1 MSLSASSPLDIVAVI
16 GHDDLREATMDALH
30 GMGHAVRGVGRAEV
44 LAGGLESLRAD
55 LLVVD
60 LDLPDEGGIGLS
72 RRMRAAQPDI
82 CIVAL
87 SARTGLQDKLAAYR
101 GGADIYLSKPVSVE
115 EFAAAIDA
123 LSRRIRPRAADPCL
137 LTLDPLALQLRGPQA
152 AVNVSSHECA
162 LLLAFAA
169 AEDSRL
175 DSGRMLDLSGKAT
188 DSLGKRALEVQLVR
202 LRKKLADAGAA
213 EPTIKAIRGSGYQ
226 LCVPLAVGARPAV
239 EPPTALVSTHDE

>member
-1 MSLSASSPLDIVAVI
+1 MPISASSPLNIVVVFDC
-16 GHDDLREATMDALH
+16 GVLLDATVETLS

-60 LDLPDEGGIGLS
+60 LDLPNEGGIRLAGG
-72 RRMRAAQPDI
+72 MRALQPDI
-82 CIVAL
+82 GIVAL

-101 GGADIYLSKPVSVE
+101 GGADIFLAKPVSVE
-115 EFAAAIDA
+115 EFAAAVDA
-123 LSRRIRPRAADPCL
+123 LSRRIRPRAAAGL
-137 LTLDPLALQLRGPQA
+137 FTLDPLALQLRGPQA
-152 AVNVSSHECA
+152 VVDVSSHECA

-175 DSGRMLDLSGKAT
+175 DTGRMLDLSGKAT

-202 LRKKLADAGAA
+202 LRKKLADAGAT

-226 LCVPLAVGARPAV
+226 LCVPLEA
-239 EPPTALVSTHDE
+239 SSK

>member
-1 MSLSASSPLDIVAVI
+1 MSLCASSPLDIVAVL
-16 GHDDLREATMDALH
+16 DSEDLGEATMEALRS
-30 GMGHAVRGVGRAEV
+30 MGHAVRGVGRAEV

-60 LDLPDEGGIGLS
+60 LDLPNEGGIRLAGG
-72 RRMRAAQPDI
+72 MRALQPDI
-82 CIVAL
+82 GIVAL

-101 GGADIYLSKPVSVE
+101 GGADIYLTKPVSVE
-115 EFAAAIDA
+115 EFAAAVDA
-123 LSRRIRPRAADPCL
+123 LSRRIRPRAAAGL
-137 LTLDPLALQLRGPQA
+137 FTLDPLALQLRGPQA
-152 AVNVSSHECA
+152 VVDVSSHECA

-175 DSGRMLDLSGKAT
+175 DTGRMLDLSGKAT

-202 LRKKLADAGAA
+202 LRKKLADAGAT

-226 LCVPLAVGARPAV
+226 LCVPLEA
-239 EPPTALVSTHDE
+239 SSK

>member
-1 MSLSASSPLDIVAVI
+1 MSLCASSPLDIVAVL
-16 GHDDLREATMDALH
+16 DSEDLGDATLEALRS
-30 GMGHAVRGVGRAEV
+30 MGHAVRGVGRAEV

-60 LDLPDEGGIGLS
+60 LDLPDEEGIGLA
-72 RRMRAAQPDI
+72 RRMRALQPSI
-82 CIVAL
+82 GIVAL

-101 GGADIYLSKPVSVE
+101 GGADIFLAKPVSVE
-115 EFAAAIDA
+115 EFAAAVNA
-123 LSRRIRPRAADPCL
+123 LSRRIRTRADAVGL

-152 AVNVSSHECA
+152 VVDVSNHECA
-162 LLLAFAA
+162 LLLAFAEA
-169 AEDSRL
+169 DQSCLET
-175 DSGRMLDLSGKAT
+175 GHMLDLSGKAT

-226 LCVPLAVGARPAV
+226 LCILLDVRRRTSAA
-239 EPPTALVSTHDE
+239 PPTTIASTHDE

>member
-1 MSLSASSPLDIVAVI
+1 MSLCASSPLDIVAVL
-16 GHDDLREATMDALH
+16 DSEDLGDATLEALRS
-30 GMGHAVRGVGRAEV
+30 MGHAVRGVGRAEV

-60 LDLPDEGGIGLS
+60 LDLPNEGGIRLASG
-72 RRMRAAQPDI
+72 MRALQADI
-82 CIVAL
+82 GIVAL

-101 GGADIYLSKPVSVE
+101 GGADIFLAKPVSVE
-115 EFAAAIDA
+115 EFAAAVNA
-123 LSRRIRPRAADPCL
+123 LSRRIRTRADAGL

-152 AVNVSSHECA
+152 VVDVSSHECA

-175 DSGRMLDLSGKAT
+175 DTGRMLDLSGKAT

-202 LRKKLADAGAA
+202 LRKKLADAGAT

-226 LCVPLAVGARPAV
+226 LCVPLEA
-239 EPPTALVSTHDE
+239 SSK